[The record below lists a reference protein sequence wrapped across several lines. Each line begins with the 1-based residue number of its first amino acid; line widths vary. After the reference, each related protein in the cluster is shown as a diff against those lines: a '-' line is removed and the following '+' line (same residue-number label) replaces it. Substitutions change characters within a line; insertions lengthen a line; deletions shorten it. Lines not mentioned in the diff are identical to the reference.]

1 MAFNGEISCL
11 VPPQADAPNA
21 PNQLVHVLLVAPFAA
36 SGGGM
41 GRIMAY
47 LAAHGAENI
56 LFEMVESRGSG
67 LAVISPWY
75 LLRASARIVAAA
87 TGGEPSI
94 VHVNV
99 AERSSI
105 LRKGLLLTLARA
117 LGVPTLLHLHAAEI
131 MQLYPRLHWPAR
143 AALRAV
149 FRGAGVCVVLG
160 EPWRAWLC
168 GEVGVAAARIVVL
181 RNGVAVPTVGESA
194 RAAGE
199 FTFLFLGNL
208 LARKGLP
215 DLLNALATPRLA
227 GMPWRLVI
235 AGGGDAAPL
244 RRLAK
249 VLNIDGRINFAG
261 WLNRA
266 ATDAALANADALVL
280 PSHHEALPLVLLEA
294 AAIGLPMITTPV
306 GAIPEL
312 FRDGETALFV
322 PPGDRLALAAALH
335 RLLADPECR
344 ARLSRNGQALYLH
357 EFTMPAFASGLRE
370 LYFRLTATAAQVA

>member
-1 MAFNGEISCL
+1 MAFSGEISCL
-11 VPPQADAPNA
+11 VPAQADARVA
-21 PNQLVHVLLVAPFAA
+21 PTPLVHVLLVAPFAA
-36 SGGGM
+36 NGGGM

-47 LAAHGAENI
+47 LAAQGAENI
-56 LFEMVESRGSG
+56 QFEMVESRGSG
-67 LAVISPWY
+67 SAVISPWY
-75 LLRASARIVAAA
+75 LLCAGARIVAAA
-87 TGGEPSI
+87 RGVAPYI
-94 VHVNV
+94 VHVNM

-105 LRKGLLLTLARA
+105 LRKGLLLTVART
-117 LGVPTLLHLHAAEI
+117 LGLPTVLHLHAAEI
-131 MQLYPRLHWPAR
+131 MRLYPRLHWPAR

-160 EPWRAWLC
+160 EPWRAWLS
-168 GEVGVAAARIVVL
+168 GEVGVAATRIVVL
-181 RNGVAVPTVGESA
+181 RNGVAVPAVRQSA
-194 RAAGE
+194 GAVGE

-227 GMPWRLVI
+227 DMSWRLVI

-249 VLNIDGRINFAG
+249 TLNIDTRVKFAG

-266 ATDAALANADALVL
+266 ATDAALANANALVL
-280 PSHHEALPLVLLEA
+280 PSHHEGLPLVLLEA
-294 AAIGLPMITTPV
+294 AAIGLPVITTPV

-322 PPGDRLALAAALH
+322 PPGDRFALAAALH

-344 ARLSRNGQALYLH
+344 ARLSRNGQALYLR
-357 EFTMPAFASGLRE
+357 EFTMAAFATGLRE
-370 LYFRLTATAAQVA
+370 LYLGLTTTARAA

>member
-1 MAFNGEISCL
+1 
-11 VPPQADAPNA
+11 
-21 PNQLVHVLLVAPFAA
+21 
-36 SGGGM
+36 
-41 GRIMAY
+41 
-47 LAAHGAENI
+47 
-56 LFEMVESRGSG
+56 
-67 LAVISPWY
+67 
-75 LLRASARIVAAA
+75 
-87 TGGEPSI
+87 